1 MSALA
6 FVSTRGQAPA
16 VALEAALVAG
26 LAPDGGLYVPATFPA
41 PVAAPATL
49 TLPQVATAILAPYF
63 AGTSL
68 AADLPALCHDAL
80 DLPVPLR
87 ALHGASDYSLELFH
101 GPTAAFKD
109 FGARFLAACL
119 DRIEGDAARPRTIL
133 AATSG
138 DTGAAVAA
146 AFHGRRGFRVLVLY
160 PQGRVSPRQAHV
172 LGSFGGNVQALRV
185 QGGFDACQAMT
196 KHALGDADLQAE
208 LPLGSA
214 NSISL
219 GRLLPQMAYH
229 ALAAWRHAASSGQPL
244 NLIVPSGNLGDAL
257 AAWLARRMG
266 APIGAIHLAC
276 NANATLPEYFHG
288 GAYRPREAIATLANA
303 MDIGAPSNFE
313 RLAWWLPD
321 DRQRRATFAAT
332 AVDDATITRVIER
345 APKRHG
351 IVPCPH
357 TACALHVLE
366 TLREAGDNREW
377 AVLATAHPAKFES
390 VVEPLIGHPIALP
403 DGLADSLARPAHAE
417 AIAATPAALVQ
428 WLRAHA

>member
-1 MSALA
+1 
-6 FVSTRGQAPA
+6 
-16 VALEAALVAG
+16 
-26 LAPDGGLYVPATFPA
+26 
-41 PVAAPATL
+41 L
-49 TLPQVATAILAPYF
+49 TLPRVAEAVLTPFF
-63 AGTSL
+63 AGTAL
-68 AADLPALCHDAL
+68 AGALPALCDDAL
-80 DLPVPLR
+80 DRPTPLV
-87 ALHGASDYSLELFH
+87 ALAAAGDYSLELFH

-119 DRIEGDAARPRTIL
+119 SRIEGDAARPRTIL

-146 AFHGRRGFRVLVLY
+146 AFQQRPGFRVLVLY

-172 LGSFGGNVQALRV
+172 LGSFGGNVTALRV

-196 KHALGDADLQAE
+196 KHVLADAALQATV
-208 LPLGSA
+208 PLGSA

-229 ALAAWRHAASSGQPL
+229 ALAAWQHATRAEGPL

-266 APIGAIHLAC
+266 APIGDVHLAC

-288 GAYRPREAIATLANA
+288 GEYRPREAIATLANA

-313 RLAWWLPD
+313 RLAWWLPEH
-321 DRQRRATFAAT
+321 RERRHAFAAT
-332 AVDDATITRVIER
+332 TVDDATITRTLRE
-345 APKRHG
+345 APARHG

-366 TLREAGDNREW
+366 TLRAQGDARPW
-377 AVLATAHPAKFES
+377 AVVATAHPAKFEG
-390 VVEPLIGHPIALP
+390 VVEPLLGHPLP
-403 DGLADSLARPAHAE
+403 LPPGLAESLARPAHAE
-417 AIAATPAALVQ
+417 PIAASPQALAD